1 MEIYLVRHTKPI
13 IRKDICYGQTD
24 IPIDA
29 SMFGDIAKNILQQLP
44 QQVDGLYSSPLIRCS
59 YLATYIREH
68 KYPNIAIEYSNLL
81 KEVHFGDWENKRW
94 DDLPKAELDLWMND
108 FVNQKPPNGESFIY
122 LHQRT
127 KYFLNYLSKQSFSTI
142 AIITHAGII
151 RSLTCHTQDIE
162 LKDAFSI
169 NCEYGSVIKLLL

>member
-1 MEIYLVRHTKPI
+1 MEIYVVRHTKPLI
-13 IRKDICYGQTD
+13 EKDVCYGQTD
-24 IPIDA
+24 VPVDETSFNDSAKQILIRLPEKSDA
-29 SMFGDIAKNILQQLP
+29 
-44 QQVDGLYSSPLIRCS
+44 LYSSPLIRCS
-59 YLATYIREH
+59 CLATYIKEH
-68 KYPNIAIEYSNLL
+68 KYPDITIEYSDLL
-81 KEVHFGDWENKRW
+81 KEIYFGDWENKKW
-94 DDLPKAELDLWMND
+94 DDLPKADLDLWMND

-151 RSLTCHTQDIE
+151 RSLTCHNQDIE

-169 NCEYGSVIKLLL
+169 NCEYGSVIKLLF